1 MEVHHSSG
9 SNHQPKKWEE
19 YLKEFLMIF
28 LAVTLGFIS
37 ENIREHITD
46 VEKEKHYITSIIS
59 DLKEDTTNLRQ
70 ILEFD
75 RRQVKGV
82 DSILKLSHSNMAIDS
97 NRKSFY
103 RFATRY
109 LFAASTFKSSDAT
122 LQQLKS
128 TGDFRLIAKD
138 HVADSLTKYD
148 SSVHNI
154 YSQGDYY
161 NNYFK
166 EILSRLDDL
175 TDITIL
181 SDTSY
186 VKKGKITDKPLPLFR
201 HSEENLPTLFN
212 KIYLFKSIE
221 SYYNEA
227 FLKTELEDAK
237 NLIVYLKKEYDIHD

>member
-9 SNHQPKKWEE
+9 SNHNPKKWEE
-19 YLKEFLMIF
+19 YLMIF
-28 LAVTLGFIS
+28 LADTLGFIA

-46 VEKEKHYITSIIS
+46 VGKEKHYITSIIS

-70 ILEFD
+70 IIEFD

-109 LFAASTFKSSDAT
+109 LFASSTFKSSDAT

-128 TGDFRLIAKD
+128 TGDCRLIAKD

-148 SSVHNI
+148 TGVHNI
-154 YSQGDYY
+154 YDQGEYY
-161 NNYFK
+161 NSYFK
-166 EILSRLDDL
+166 EILSGLDNL
-175 TDITIL
+175 TDMTIL
-181 SDTSY
+181 SDTFYIKRGKYRISPCRY
-186 VKKGKITDKPLPLFR
+186 CVTVKK
-201 HSEENLPTLFN
+201 
-212 KIYLFKSIE
+212 IYPRS
-221 SYYNEA
+221 
-227 FLKTELEDAK
+227 
-237 NLIVYLKKEYDIHD
+237 LIKFTYLKVLKVIIMKLF